1 MMSQTQ
7 SSPVEGRSLRV
18 NLRMHCLVIGLLAVG
33 LSLIS
38 ITAVLLSAPW
48 QIRFPIVAA
57 TALLGPAIPAL
68 RLRPE
73 LSLQECLVYGI
84 GVDVALQMLV
94 GLALVMWHIWIPV
107 AASLGLFVISLAV
120 GLKLLATVG
129 IKSEEECTLQIRY
142 FG

>member
-1 MMSQTQ
+1 MMSQIQ
-7 SSPVEGRSLRV
+7 SSPVEGKSLPA
-18 NLRMHCLVIGLLAVG
+18 NLRTHCLVIGLLAVG

-38 ITAVLLSAPW
+38 VISVVLSAPW
-48 QIRFPIVAA
+48 QVRFPIVAA
-57 TALLGPAIPAL
+57 TALFGPAIPAL

-73 LSLQECLVYGI
+73 LRLQECLVYGI

-120 GLKLLATVG
+120 GLKLLFTTG
-129 IKSEEECTLQIRY
+129 I
-142 FG
+142 